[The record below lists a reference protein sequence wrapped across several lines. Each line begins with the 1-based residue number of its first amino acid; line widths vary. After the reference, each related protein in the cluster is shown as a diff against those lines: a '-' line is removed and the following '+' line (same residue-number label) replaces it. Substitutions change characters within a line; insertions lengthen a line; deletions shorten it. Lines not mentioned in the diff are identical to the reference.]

1 MVLNRAKSGI
11 PLNEGVGYGDSY
23 IMAPNGENLV
33 RSRRQVEDFI
43 TAGIEEDPA
52 PRQGLGANQVCL
64 EPSVSFTVS
73 SKKPCKKPKDTV
85 HHCSLESYIDWRFNH
100 IQKLALPTSYLAQ

>member
-1 MVLNRAKSGI
+1 VVLNRAKSGI

-52 PRQGLGANQVCL
+52 QGKAWGLTKSAW
-64 EPSVSFTVS
+64 
-73 SKKPCKKPKDTV
+73 
-85 HHCSLESYIDWRFNH
+85 SL
-100 IQKLALPTSYLAQ
+100 A